1 MRAWFYPGDNFGQEF
16 AYPKMKSIEIARV
29 TKTVVPTILVETEVV
44 DEVVLKTA
52 PVVIVDETGS
62 EKALVIV
69 AQNSP
74 VAEPERVAVADSPQ
88 EIAAAPQTL
97 PSTAS
102 SLPLIGLVG
111 LASLG
116 AFGLLA
122 CLPKRK
128 VELTVAK

>member
-1 MRAWFYPGDNFGQEF
+1 
-16 AYPKMKSIEIARV
+16 
-29 TKTVVPTILVETEVV
+29 
-44 DEVVLKTA
+44 
-52 PVVIVDETGS
+52 VIVDATGS